1 MDIEGAKILRDR
13 LEQAHGT
20 VPDAEPTKEVP
31 TKEVEHRLPL
41 YRWFGI
47 TPAEQDDDGSLAA

>member
-13 LEQAHGT
+13 LEQVHGT
-20 VPDAEPTKEVP
+20 VPDAEP

-41 YRWFGI
+41 YRWLGI
-47 TPAEQDDDGSLAA
+47 TPAERDEDGSLAA